1 MPLTKEEY
9 AKGAR
14 LVYVNTPEC
23 QKMLELLIETDKTW
37 KKLNRAFIRGKIG
50 LEQVQ
55 GLHLQFDAAVL
66 QMKNHLGKARISFDP
81 SKKI

>member
-37 KKLNRAFIRGKIG
+37 KKLNRAFIRGKIR
-50 LEQVQ
+50 LEEVHA
-55 GLHLQFDAAVL
+55 LHLQFEAALL
-66 QMKNHLGKARISFDP
+66 QMKNHLTKVRS
-81 SKKI
+81 SL